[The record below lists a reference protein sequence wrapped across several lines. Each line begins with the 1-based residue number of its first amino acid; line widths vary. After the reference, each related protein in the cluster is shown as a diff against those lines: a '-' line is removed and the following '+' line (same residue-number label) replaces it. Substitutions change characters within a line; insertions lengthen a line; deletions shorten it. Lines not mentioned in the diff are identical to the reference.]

1 MGCTYE
7 FMGKFYTKEQI
18 TKLLQDKGIQNKI
31 KILESNLNA
40 EQNISLSPQEE
51 ISAEF
56 TDEDFDFE
64 PYEDIQFNESG
75 DFVNTNTT
83 MQSDMVL
90 DYDKLVKFKNNLLNT
105 IKDRIANLSSLI
117 TTLTDKNK
125 VKQNIKLLQDL
136 QERAAVLEQEIYN
149 EKNAGSTSLQQ
160 LKFQADN
167 DLKRLK
173 TLLSPNQEMTDTHE
187 NLKEAKK
194 IINFYKSLE
203 LVKNKIDVNKEAY
216 EFHPFFNI
224 EEVLGKDGKPIFSE
238 DIANVFNSISQEFK
252 NEENN
257 YHKRQEELMVK
268 VINANPK
275 VKSIL
280 GEKTYDEIMANL
292 DDATWLD
299 MMIMEANRGIFSNNG
314 LIPQVSLEILQDNET
329 ESISKHKRFEEK
341 HNQLLPK
348 VRAAL
353 KRLNKNLFKGVS
365 YKIFFQQILPGKTGI
380 KLVNRFAQNYF
391 DDISSELF
399 YFKKA
404 VLDAKSITEEEVRKA
419 SLKKAYDSKQKWFRE
434 NTMMLDVRKLPEI
447 AMLFP
452 EFELQY
458 KNDGGNH
465 KAELI
470 EQIGEIGYV
479 EELKKQITEIKKYIA
494 WRDSIQEIF
503 LEQNNAESIGDL
515 TDTQLNELKEVL
527 AAENPFTAASYFY
540 DDTKTKVGKEFVNH
554 SMNYNV
560 TIPRKYKAKT
570 STNKEGKVSIVQ
582 TNEETGYYD
591 ENYQTI
597 ESDPDLKA
605 YYDLISKRMDEVGSI
620 FPEEI
625 RKNLFT
631 GSLSLLRQTVAE
643 ILSNPDISIFK
654 RLSKA
659 LYQIYENIKLG
670 FGVNVND
677 SIYQSDETDELSD
690 KSEPKVNAS
699 FLNNNKQLI
708 NDRFDITKRKLNS
721 ELKKAGI
728 PLNINKY
735 TEILTDALPYPV
747 VKLIAD
753 KLGIPATIDALKDK
767 FGDKIKVGDVLYKL
781 TISEVAQESSLDLPK
796 IIKYYSLM
804 GAEYEARQKSL
815 PLITML
821 KEHYKQIKTKA
832 KEGRTNALTQFES
845 WFKRAVT
852 GTTESEKFG
861 VEKESTLEEKKKAK
875 DKFNAFFKGRLLTSE
890 EETRKRD
897 INKLIDDI
905 DEELVTATTE
915 EQVTKLQKEKDT
927 LIKKR
932 EALGKRRSASAGVDA
947 LLNHVRFLGLGYKLS
962 SMITNFLEGQIANMT
977 IAATGDYFE
986 PKHYYRALH
995 IVKGSMVKNATFGK
1009 YKPEGAQKT
1018 RVFADRFDILQDS
1031 TNELQKASEKTALN
1045 YVEYISPYTGN
1056 KRVEYLNQ
1064 TPLMVAIML
1073 DTEIKGKNGQSG
1085 SLWDAL
1091 TPDGKLKPEFATEEN
1106 IQAWELGLGEKANEF
1121 KKNVSNAIVSAHGN
1135 YDRLRGIMA
1144 KESIAGKVLM
1154 MFKTWIGSQLY
1165 QRLAVE
1171 QDDLSSNA
1179 KGYKGRY
1186 RSHTKSSA
1194 MLQGAIIG
1202 GILTGG
1208 VGAGIGATAGLI
1220 FASYKGKAVSELE
1233 TTDNLMLFKESMFLL
1248 KSLVRKSLG
1257 TPINLLA
1264 GREVIKEYS
1273 NYDKLVGNQFT
1284 ERDKKNMRGLIA
1296 EMSFQLS
1303 FFAFGLI
1310 VKNLLWDDDDEDDS
1324 EKRKTHNVLMN
1335 YTNQLINSSTGY
1347 LILPTTVDSF
1357 LGRIGLMDF
1366 LKNCG
1371 KFVTAFEEYTEG
1383 NKIGTAGS
1391 NQGEV
1396 KMLKTLEKITLPAI
1410 LTQDALGFETLA
1422 ERQFDPTY
1430 YDKWFWDNEKVERNV
1445 VEQKRALMKKQLLE
1459 EGLPEDDIKKLL
1471 DKKLKLPKD
1480 IKDPNSRTATKSVK
1494 QPKVKM
1500 TEEQKNRL
1508 KEIGKELDEENKSKK
1523 EEEENEEK

>member
-7 FMGKFYTKEQI
+7 FMGKLYTKEQLV
-18 TKLLQDKGIQNKI
+18 KLLQDKGTQNKI
-31 KILESNLNA
+31 KILQNQLNA
-40 EQNISLSPQEE
+40 EQSISLSPEE
-51 ISAEF
+51 DISAEF
-56 TDEDFDFE
+56 TDDDFNFE
-64 PYEDIQFNESG
+64 PFEDVEFNESG
-75 DFVNTNTT
+75 EFTNVNSVTEP
-83 MQSDMVL
+83 DMVL
-90 DYDKLVKFKNNLLNT
+90 DYKKLVQFKTNLLNT
-105 IKDRIANLSSLI
+105 IKDRIANLNSFIS
-117 TTLTDKNK
+117 TLTDKNK
-125 VKQNIKLLQDL
+125 VKENIKLLKEL
-136 QERAAVLEQEIYN
+136 QERAAILDQEIYN

-167 DLKRLK
+167 DFKRLNA
-173 TLLSPNQEMTDTHE
+173 LLSPNQEMTDTHE

-194 IINFYKSLE
+194 ILNFYKSLE

-216 EFHPFFNI
+216 EFHPFFNL
-224 EEVLGKDGKPIFSE
+224 EEILGEDGKPIFSE
-238 DIANVFNSISQEFK
+238 EIANIFNGLAQQFK
-252 NEENN
+252 TLENQ
-257 YHKRQEELMVK
+257 YHDRQRDLMVK
-268 VINANPK
+268 VVNANPK
-275 VKSIL
+275 VKTVL

-292 DDATWLD
+292 EDATWLD
-299 MMIMEANRGIFSNNG
+299 MMIMEANRGIFSSNG

-329 ESISKHKRFEEK
+329 ESISKHKQFEEK

-348 VRAAL
+348 VRDAL

-391 DDISSELF
+391 DAISSELY
-399 YFKKA
+399 YFRKA
-404 VLDAKSITEEEVRKA
+404 VLDAKSITEEDVREK
-419 SLKKAYDSKQKWFRE
+419 SLTRAYEDKQNWFRE

-447 AMLFP
+447 AAIFP
-452 EFELQY
+452 EFELDY
-458 KNDGGNH
+458 EDDGGKH

-470 EQIGEIGYV
+470 EQIGEIGYR
-479 EELKKQITEIKKYIA
+479 EELKKQVDQLKKYVS
-494 WRDSIQEIF
+494 WRDSIQEIY
-503 LEQNNAESIGDL
+503 LEQTGVDSIADL
-515 TDTQLNELKEVL
+515 NEAQLNELKEVL
-527 AAENPFTAASYFY
+527 ATENPFSAASYFY
-540 DDTKTKVGKEFVNH
+540 DDTKTKVGKRFVNH
-554 SMNYNV
+554 SMNYNI
-560 TIPRKYKAKT
+560 TIPRKYKAK
-570 STNKEGKVSIVQ
+570 SVKNKEGKIIIVP
-582 TNEETGYYD
+582 TDESTGYYD

-625 RKNLFT
+625 RKNLLT
-631 GSLSLLRQTVAE
+631 GSLPLIRQTVAE
-643 ILSNPDISIFK
+643 ILSNPDIAIFK
-654 RLSKA
+654 RISKA

-677 SIYQSDETDELSD
+677 SIYQSDETDALLD
-690 KSEPKVNAS
+690 KAEPKVNAS
-699 FLNNNKQLI
+699 FLNNNKELI
-708 NDRFDITKRKLNS
+708 TDRFDITRRKLNN

-728 PLNINKY
+728 PLKVNRY
-735 TEILTDALPYPV
+735 TEILTDALPYPAM
-747 VKLIAD
+747 KLIAD
-753 KLGIPATIDALKDK
+753 KLGIPATTDALKAK

-781 TISEVAQESSLDLPK
+781 TVSEIAQESSLDLPK

-832 KEGRTNALTQFES
+832 QTDRTNALTQFEA
-845 WFKRAVT
+845 WFNRAVI
-852 GTTESEKFG
+852 GTTKAEKYG
-861 VEKESTLEEKKKAK
+861 VEKKSTLEEKKKAK
-875 DKFNAFFKGRLLTSE
+875 DKMKAFFKGRLLTSE
-890 EETRKRD
+890 EETRRRD

-905 DEELVTATTE
+905 DKEIVDSKSPEEVI
-915 EQVTKLQKEKDT
+915 KLQEEKTD

-932 EALGKRRSASAGVDA
+932 EALGKRRATSAGVDA
-947 LLNHVRFLGLGYKLS
+947 LLNHVRFLGLGYKLT
-962 SMITNFLEGQIANMT
+962 SMVTNFLEGQLANMT

-995 IVKGSMVKNATFGK
+995 IVKGSVVKNATFGK
-1009 YKPEGAQKT
+1009 YKLEGAQKT
-1018 RVFADRFDILQDS
+1018 RIFVDRFDILQDS
-1031 TNELQKASEKTALN
+1031 SNELQKASEKTPLN

-1073 DTEIKGKNGQSG
+1073 DTEIVGKNGAKS

-1091 TPDGKLKPEFATEEN
+1091 NADGKLKPEFATEEN

-1121 KKNVSNAIVSAHGN
+1121 KKNVSNAIVTAHGN

-1144 KESIAGKVLM
+1144 KESIAGKIVM
-1154 MFKTWIGSQLY
+1154 MFKTWMGSQLY

-1171 QDDLSSNA
+1171 QDDLSANA

-1194 MLQGAIIG
+1194 ALQGAIIG

-1208 VGAGIGATAGLI
+1208 WGAGIGAAAGFA

-1248 KSLVRKSLG
+1248 KALVRKSLG

-1284 ERDKKNMRGLIA
+1284 ERDKKNMRALIA

-1303 FFAFGLI
+1303 FFAFGLL
-1310 VKNLLWDDDDEDDS
+1310 VKNLYWDDDDEDDS
-1324 EKRKTHNVLMN
+1324 EKRKLHNVLMN

-1347 LILPTTVDSF
+1347 LILPTTVESF
-1357 LGRIGLMDF
+1357 VGRIAILDF
-1366 LKNCG
+1366 LNNCG
-1371 KFVTAFEEYTEG
+1371 KFVKAFGEYNEG
-1383 NKIGTAGS
+1383 NKIGVTGS

-1396 KMLKTLEKITLPAI
+1396 KMLKALEKITLPAI
-1410 LTQDALGFETLA
+1410 ATQDIGGFETLA
-1422 ERQFDPTY
+1422 ERQFEPTF
-1430 YDKWFWDNEKVERNV
+1430 YDDWFWDDEKKARNIIQ
-1445 VEQKRALMKKQLLE
+1445 QKRAELKTQLE
-1459 EGLPEDDIKKLL
+1459 KEGLPEEEIKKLL
-1471 DKKLKLPKD
+1471 DKTLKLPKD
-1480 IKDPNSRTATKSVK
+1480 IKDPDSRTATKNVK
-1494 QPKVKM
+1494 KPKTKL
-1500 TEEQKNRL
+1500 TEEQKQRFKELEKQL
-1508 KEIGKELDEENKSKK
+1508 KE
-1523 EEEENEEK
+1523 EK